1 MVKNHNVQGMAKS
14 ALVIAI
20 AVSATATYAKTEQ
33 TEIEQ
38 LRAEIQELRAL
49 IQQQNSPT
57 IVPAQ
62 QVSSAESKTEKQPV
76 QTGYAIQSKAS
87 TEATVYGFVRG
98 DVSYQ
103 AEGGKSIFNRIDDV
117 ALNGEHNDKLYSTVN
132 TTRLGV
138 DFKTPLAAQ
147 TLGGKI
153 EVDLRDG
160 GTLDSKLRLRH
171 GYLTYDNWLIGQTT
185 SSFSNLE
192 VIPEML
198 DFNLNVGVQNDRRAM
213 LRYSDNLS
221 AETQFFVGLEQKS
234 ADNRLP
240 TLTAKINQKY
250 AEGKGIVSG
259 RAFVEQ
265 NRAKSPQESLKTTAW
280 GLGVGTAYQINP
292 TVKAFVDYSHS
303 EGNKD
308 MTMYSNAAFVLD
320 ATTLENNVFDAVSL
334 GATYLINEKLRS
346 TLGYGMM
353 QAKENRFADLNQDAN
368 KTLQQGW
375 VNMMYT
381 PNKPMTFGVEY
392 VYGER
397 ETFAGEKG
405 KDNRVAAMARYSF

>member
-62 QVSSAESKTEKQPV
+62 QVSSAESVVERQP
-76 QTGYAIQSKAS
+76 TSIGLAIQTKGGA
-87 TEATVYGFVRG
+87 EATLYGFIRG

-171 GYLTYDNWLIGQTT
+171 GYLTYNNWLIGQTT

-198 DFNLNVGVQNDRRAM
+198 DFNLNLGVQNDRRAM

-240 TLTAKINQKY
+240 TLTAKVNQKY

-308 MTMYSNAAFVLD
+308 MTMYSNAAFVVD

-353 QAKENRFADLNQDAN
+353 QAKENRFADINQGAN
-368 KTLQQGW
+368 KELQQGW
-375 VNMMYT
+375 INLMYT

>member
-20 AVSATATYAKTEQ
+20 ALSATATYAKTEQ

-49 IQQQNSPT
+49 IQQQNSAT

-62 QVSSAESKTEKQPV
+62 QVSSAESKGEKQPV
-76 QTGYAIQSKAS
+76 QTVYAIQSKAS

-240 TLTAKINQKY
+240 TLTAKVNQKY

-308 MTMYSNAAFVLD
+308 MTMYSNAAFVVD

-375 VNMMYT
+375 INMMYT